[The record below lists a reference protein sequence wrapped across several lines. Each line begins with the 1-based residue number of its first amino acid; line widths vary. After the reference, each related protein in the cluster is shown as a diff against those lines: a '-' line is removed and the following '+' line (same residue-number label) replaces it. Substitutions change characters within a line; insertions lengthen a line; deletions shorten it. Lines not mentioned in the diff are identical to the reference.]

1 MKLAKDAKTLSKF
14 IFISVM
20 VIFWI
25 TIAILWWNKSKDV
38 SISIIQFNL
47 GITLG
52 FLIGIM

>member
-1 MKLAKDAKTLSKF
+1 MKLTKDAKTLSKF